1 MAVLTSRIALTVRAP
16 GDHNNIN
23 FEVTTS
29 MTERDLFAG
38 AEDSC
43 AETLRIWKNKDTNF
57 MVVSI
62 EYAIVIMYVT
72 VIMKTKADLKED

>member
-1 MAVLTSRIALTVRAP
+1 MDVLASRIALAMRAP
-16 GDHNNIN
+16 GGHNNIN
-23 FEVTTS
+23 FEVTTP
-29 MTERDLFAG
+29 MTERDLFTG

-72 VIMKTKADLKED
+72 VILKTKADLKED